1 MKLNL
6 EVIAFLV
13 YAILSITNH
22 FVFVH
27 SQDREKF
34 RRLIYLNPE
43 VPSHFLTYT
52 KLGIICT
59 FGYVINWIL
68 IAVGFGFTV
77 LITPIYYGLCI
88 LALCLVLILSGWIVG
103 LFRKPTRVGLIT
115 YLKGYCSSMVEA
127 INDI

>member
-22 FVFVH
+22 FVFVY

-34 RRLIYLNPE
+34 RQLIYLNPE
-43 VPSHFLTYT
+43 VPSHILTYT
-52 KLGIICT
+52 KLGIMCS

-77 LITPIYYGLCI
+77 LITPIYYGLCV
-88 LALCLVLILSGWIVG
+88 LALCLVLVLSGWIVG
-103 LFRKPTRVGLIT
+103 LFRKSTRVGLIT